1 MSKIPEEPSPGVAAA
16 ASTLEYTKAYGGN
29 DEEIKE
35 VASSSGEESEY
46 LVYSDD
52 EEVLTID
59 IDSDDKAM
67 KAFPRD
73 KSRNKNYN
81 LDGPQPPDLD
91 RYPEDERKDVWEA
104 YKKKRKA
111 YNDQM
116 PSKRAKTARE
126 GLKASADVNPADYD
140 GCNLDRLRTM
150 VEVEAH
156 PLMAGHSFSS
166 RDIMYLRV
174 AEEANLRAIVIKI
187 NRSNDQHFVATGI
200 DFYVRATFTDRL
212 GWTVH
217 AAVCRE
223 GGDVLKIPPKYR
235 VAEAE
240 LSTRRSITTPLKSRM
255 LVPFLLNVVAA
266 NPGIPYQYLREVL
279 LPYSRGYAMTDSI
292 LQEARELAKKQVF
305 GRAEENVQFAK
316 GVVQELEGLGHH
328 VRILYANR
336 KEVIQSVCAVVL
348 REEVDRLKKL
358 KQTMG
363 RDEQVKF
370 VQWWKRDNEVFL
382 NEQFGLSDSTLHIHQ
397 KTFVKGVL
405 FAPSSSSHIVPLL
418 QDVIQA
424 DGAHSQYGK
433 YTLYSAYGTNANGHM
448 SPVAFGLL
456 FGNEDKTNW
465 STFWNFVKELH
476 PSLDEPRK
484 TFLTDQDKGCLG
496 ALQEIFEHASQFMC
510 SFHRRQNIV
519 KSCGGGKGKIPYSAL
534 WVYNML
540 SSCHNLERLERLKE
554 KYYPHMHPT
563 DAYYLQKLPD
573 NVQYPA
579 ARCAMDDDICMY
591 GKSASSGVE
600 LMNNANQVAR
610 QKTTVDVLNAVILL
624 LKLEAERFGFYQCQA
639 WEREEIL
646 TDKGMRLMEECF
658 DGVKAAEYQMNMV
671 AFEGGHRATVNKASV
686 NAKRFTVVIPL
697 HGRHG
702 S

>member
-1 MSKIPEEPSPGVAAA
+1 
-16 ASTLEYTKAYGGN
+16 
-29 DEEIKE
+29 
-35 VASSSGEESEY
+35 
-46 LVYSDD
+46 
-52 EEVLTID
+52 
-59 IDSDDKAM
+59 
-67 KAFPRD
+67 
-73 KSRNKNYN
+73 
-81 LDGPQPPDLD
+81 
-91 RYPEDERKDVWEA
+91 
-104 YKKKRKA
+104 
-111 YNDQM
+111 
-116 PSKRAKTARE
+116 
-126 GLKASADVNPADYD
+126 
-140 GCNLDRLRTM
+140 
-150 VEVEAH
+150 
-156 PLMAGHSFSS
+156 
-166 RDIMYLRV
+166 
-174 AEEANLRAIVIKI
+174 
-187 NRSNDQHFVATGI
+187 
-200 DFYVRATFTDRL
+200 
-212 GWTVH
+212 
-217 AAVCRE
+217 
-223 GGDVLKIPPKYR
+223 
-235 VAEAE
+235 
-240 LSTRRSITTPLKSRM
+240 
-255 LVPFLLNVVAA
+255 
-266 NPGIPYQYLREVL
+266 
-279 LPYSRGYAMTDSI
+279 
-292 LQEARELAKKQVF
+292 
-305 GRAEENVQFAK
+305 
-316 GVVQELEGLGHH
+316 VQELEGLGHH

-348 REEVDRLKKL
+348 QEEVNRLKKL

-370 VQWWKRDNEVFL
+370 VQRWKRDNEVFL

-476 PSLDEPRK
+476 PSLDKPRK

-496 ALQEIFEHASQFMC
+496 ALQEIFEHSSQFMC

-540 SSCHNLERLERLKE
+540 SSCHNLERLEQLKQ

-600 LMNNANQVAR
+600 SMNNANQVAW

-624 LKLEAERFGFYQCQA
+624 LKLEAERFGFYQRQA

>member
-1 MSKIPEEPSPGVAAA
+1 
-16 ASTLEYTKAYGGN
+16 
-29 DEEIKE
+29 
-35 VASSSGEESEY
+35 
-46 LVYSDD
+46 
-52 EEVLTID
+52 
-59 IDSDDKAM
+59 
-67 KAFPRD
+67 
-73 KSRNKNYN
+73 
-81 LDGPQPPDLD
+81 
-91 RYPEDERKDVWEA
+91 
-104 YKKKRKA
+104 
-111 YNDQM
+111 
-116 PSKRAKTARE
+116 
-126 GLKASADVNPADYD
+126 
-140 GCNLDRLRTM
+140 
-150 VEVEAH
+150 
-156 PLMAGHSFSS
+156 
-166 RDIMYLRV
+166 
-174 AEEANLRAIVIKI
+174 
-187 NRSNDQHFVATGI
+187 
-200 DFYVRATFTDRL
+200 
-212 GWTVH
+212 
-217 AAVCRE
+217 
-223 GGDVLKIPPKYR
+223 
-235 VAEAE
+235 
-240 LSTRRSITTPLKSRM
+240 
-255 LVPFLLNVVAA
+255 
-266 NPGIPYQYLREVL
+266 L
-279 LPYSRGYAMTDSI
+279 LPYSRGYALTDSI
-292 LQEARELAKKQVF
+292 LQEARELAKKQLF

-370 VQWWKRDNEVFL
+370 VQRWKRDNEVFL

-405 FAPSSSSHIVPLL
+405 FAPLISSHIVPLL

-496 ALQEIFEHASQFMC
+496 ALQEIFDHASQFMC

-540 SSCHNLERLERLKE
+540 SSCHNLERLERLKQ

-591 GKSASSGVE
+591 GKTASSGVE
-600 LMNNANQVAR
+600 SMNNANQVAR

-624 LKLEAERFGFYQCQA
+624 LKLEAERFGFYQRQA

-702 S
+702 SRFGTCTCGQPATDGVPCVHMVAVAKSRFIEGLARIQIMPYWWTTAHWREQYPLDLNCHANTSMETVKGRHRPDERLAYCPSWAAGKKKGRPKANTREKGIADYIKDSGKKKRKRTVRRFCKICHKYNHNTDECFKNPLNKATAEGDLESGSGEEKEIVGQEGVA